1 MIRTVN
7 RVIQEMNEQ
16 TTTSADIAY
25 LPSGF
30 TSIET
35 MFRKLAKEKPVWDME
50 VLDEPEHYK
59 LKVGDRLH
67 ITVPKKHV
75 NTFKQ
80 ESGID
85 DFGMKEINLS
95 KYVAEAREVDIGGL
109 LNDVEELLY
118 SLLAKPPMLTVDEDL
133 AAWNKAFPG
142 MYLRVKS
149 AALNTNSLEA
159 DIVSLIKLLQ
169 LKMHDDVGSLQ
180 LVLESLKRQTSLAK
194 FDVFEDFSYLLAG
207 VMKSTYKGTDL
218 IFEGLVDMSFGMSE
232 KIYTT
237 NSVVLDAMEEIK
249 LVKVRKN
256 VIYPVGN
263 RFQYNFFISIK
274 NAIEGQ

>member
-7 RVIQEMNEQ
+7 EIIQTLREE
-16 TTTSADIAY
+16 TTTANIAY

-30 TSIET
+30 TSIES
-35 MFRKLAKEKPVWDME
+35 MFKKMAKKKPIWSVE
-50 VLDEPEHYK
+50 VVDEPEDYK
-59 LKVGDRLH
+59 FKVENELH

-80 ESGID
+80 ESGIN
-85 DFGMKEINLS
+85 DFGMKELNLS

-109 LNDVEELLY
+109 LNDVEENLY
-118 SLLAKPPMLTVDEDL
+118 SLLAKPPMLTIDEDL
-133 AAWNKAFPG
+133 PAWNKAFPG
-142 MYLRVKS
+142 MYLKVKS
-149 AALNTNSLEA
+149 ALLNTNSIEQDMA
-159 DIVSLIKLLQ
+159 SLIKILQ

-180 LVLESLKRQTSLAK
+180 LLMESLKSQKSLAK
-194 FDVFEDFSYLLAG
+194 FDVFEDYKYLLAG
-207 VMKSTYKGTDL
+207 VIKSTYKGTDL

-237 NSVVLDAMEEIK
+237 NSVVLDAMEEIR

>member
-7 RVIQEMNEQ
+7 EIIQTLREE
-16 TTTSADIAY
+16 TTTANIAY

-30 TSIET
+30 TSIES
-35 MFRKLAKEKPVWDME
+35 MFKKMAKKKPIWSVE
-50 VLDEPEHYK
+50 VVDEPEDYK
-59 LKVGDRLH
+59 FKVENELH

-80 ESGID
+80 ESGIN
-85 DFGMKEINLS
+85 DFGMKELNLS

-109 LNDVEELLY
+109 LNDVEENLY
-118 SLLAKPPMLTVDEDL
+118 SLLAKPPMLTIDEDL
-133 AAWNKAFPG
+133 PAWNKAFPG
-142 MYLRVKS
+142 MYLKVKS
-149 AALNTNSLEA
+149 ALLNTNSIEPDMA
-159 DIVSLIKLLQ
+159 SLMKMLQ

-180 LVLESLKRQTSLAK
+180 LLMESLKSQKSLAK
-194 FDVFEDFSYLLAG
+194 FDVFEDYKYLLAG
-207 VMKSTYKGTDL
+207 VIKSTYKGTDL

-237 NSVVLDAMEEIK
+237 NSVVLDAMEEIR